1 MFGESVYIFLLF
13 IYLFIFEIMH
23 FLWTWEGKIKKNPQ
37 NPVNIVDEWL
47 LTAIVQHLQGFLDEL
62 KFLQ

>member
-1 MFGESVYIFLLF
+1 MFGVYFFLKSCTF
-13 IYLFIFEIMH
+13 FEP
-23 FLWTWEGKIKKNPQ
+23 EREKIKKNPQ
-37 NPVNIVDEWL
+37 NPVNIVYEWP